1 MSLLREELL
10 ELVAQLG
17 IIVAALIQVNE
28 HLTMEEFAEEAKVQA
43 AAPAVMKKK
52 NQEGKA
58 ETLTQTRVPQ
68 PTLSGNLEEL

>member
-1 MSLLREELL
+1 M
-10 ELVAQLG
+10 AQLG

-52 NQEGKA
+52 NQEGTK
-58 ETLTQTRVPQ
+58 LNVK
-68 PTLSGNLEEL
+68 LSIKGKVKRENSHLLKDR